1 MYKCINVQRYKCI
14 NVWMYIDRFMLFL
27 YMFLYHLAHQSP
39 LVTLVAAYW
48 TWSPWSQDWT
58 SQHGSNPLTGAP
70 LAWRPA
76 TDGEMIRRIRR
87 SNQIDAWLRRFLQIP
102 IFLKSYFDE
111 FCLCKTATVG
121 KIVVRLISW
130 WHFPLLLVSLL
141 YVASSAFWVESM
153 LIELKYL
160 LVVRCLYLHHGLGPM
175 LVPRKALQ
183 VAPVMV
189 ELNLQLQR
197 QELVDMDPATT
208 SDEHINLVL

>member
-14 NVWMYIDRFMLFL
+14 NVWMYIDTFI
-27 YMFLYHLAHQSP
+27 YMFLYHLAHQNP
-39 LVTLVAAYW
+39 LVILVAAYW

-70 LAWRPA
+70 LARRPA
-76 TDGEMIRRIRR
+76 TDGETIRRIRR
-87 SNQIDAWLRRFLQIP
+87 KSNWHLIFWRFLQIP

-121 KIVVRLISW
+121 KIIMRLVGGIFLCCLSPYCMFLLP
-130 WHFPLLLVSLL
+130 HFD
-141 YVASSAFWVESM
+141 WVESM

-160 LVVRCLYLHHGLGPM
+160 LVFRCLYLHHGLGPM
-175 LVPRKALQ
+175 LVPRKVLQ

-197 QELVDMDPATT
+197 QELVDMDAVTT
-208 SDEHINLVL
+208 SNEHINLVL